1 MYGQMKNHQL
11 CNCLGNKKLTELW
24 HILFYI
30 FPFYK
35 TSGVQ
40 ILIILVMIKNVEIS
54 VALESQEVFLFSPK
68 SRSMQNEKKNMEH
81 ATATIQT
88 HVTSLKTVL
97 VNS

>member
-1 MYGQMKNHQL
+1 MKNHQL

-68 SRSMQNEKKNMEH
+68 SRSMQNEKKHRARNRH
-81 ATATIQT
+81 D
-88 HVTSLKTVL
+88 S
-97 VNS
+97 NSCDIAKNCVGK